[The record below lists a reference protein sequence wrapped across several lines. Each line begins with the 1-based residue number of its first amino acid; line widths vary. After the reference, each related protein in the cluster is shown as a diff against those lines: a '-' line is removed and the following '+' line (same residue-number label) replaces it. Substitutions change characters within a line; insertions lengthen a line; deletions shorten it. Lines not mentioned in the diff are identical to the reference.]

1 MMTTEN
7 HLIEFEEQGLPI
19 MQHLAEVSKEK
30 KRLDAIDK
38 DNKQRL
44 EQLMEEYGIKSFDND
59 FVKIAYVEPTESIS
73 VDIKLL
79 EKKEPE
85 LHQELLE
92 DYPKVTKRK
101 GYARITAK

>member
-1 MMTTEN
+1 MTTEN
-7 HLIEFEEQGLPI
+7 NLVEFEEQGI
-19 MQHLAEVSKEK
+19 EAMKKIAEVSKEM
-30 KRLDAIDK
+30 KRLKVIEAE
-38 DNKQRL
+38 NKKYL
-44 EQLMEEYGIKSFDND
+44 EDLMEDYDIKSIDND
-59 FVKIAYVEPTESIS
+59 FVKITYVEPTEATS

>member
-1 MMTTEN
+1 MMTIEN
-7 HLIEFEEQGLPI
+7 NLIEFEEHALGAMKKI
-19 MQHLAEVSKEK
+19 ADVNKEMK
-30 KRLDAIDK
+30 QLKEIDAQNRKYVED
-38 DNKQRL
+38 
-44 EQLMEEYGIKSFDND
+44 LMEEYGVKSIDND
-59 FVKIAYVEPTESIS
+59 FVKIAYVEPTESTS